1 MKKTT
6 EFDEIRPYYDDELP
20 EVFEQ
25 LIEDPAFQKATSFVA
40 PGIPFDMLA
49 EKIRACKTKLDFQ
62 KAFAYGI

>member
-1 MKKTT
+1 MMMSS
-6 EFDEIRPYYDDELP
+6 

-49 EKIRACKTKLDFQ
+49 EKFGLVRRS
-62 KAFAYGI
+62 